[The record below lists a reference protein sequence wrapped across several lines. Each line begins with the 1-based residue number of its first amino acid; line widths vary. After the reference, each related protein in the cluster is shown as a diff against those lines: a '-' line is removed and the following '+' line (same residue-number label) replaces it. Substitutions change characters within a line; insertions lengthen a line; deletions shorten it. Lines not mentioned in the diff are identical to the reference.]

1 FKTPFQQTEKTMP
14 SPSDQ
19 AETDR
24 FLVTEGSRSSSPC
37 WCRLKFNRRRKRY
50 VQSVRFS
57 REQKGVHPGIPAG
70 YPRPHARSSALPDHR
85 PLRGRGES
93 PSSPVRHQRP
103 LDRSEERRV
112 GKESGTLIGLN
123 SENNATR

>member
-1 FKTPFQQTEKTMP
+1 MGQGDSYTLLGEVRVSPPYTLRYAVFYCFRFCEARRFKTPFQQTEKTMT

-24 FLVTEGSRSSSPC
+24 LLVTEGSRSSSPC

-70 YPRPHARSSALPDHR
+70 YPRPHA
-85 PLRGRGES
+85 
-93 PSSPVRHQRP
+93 
-103 LDRSEERRV
+103 
-112 GKESGTLIGLN
+112 
-123 SENNATR
+123 